1 MNKTLDPYSI
11 EAQMNA
17 KLSSEWYD
25 HIANTITKCPFCD
38 LKAKYFVI
46 EGTHCVL
53 TVNLFPYEDGHLMV
67 IPKRHIE
74 KIAQISQEETL
85 ETQDLISK
93 GIKLLKTEFNYASI
107 NVLYREGG
115 EKAGQSLLHIHTHIL
130 PVDRILNYRQ
140 GGFDFNFQKIKYP
153 PIETAQK
160 LRKLAKELF

>member
-17 KLSSEWYD
+17 KLGQWYD

-46 EGTHCVL
+46 EGTHSVL

-74 KIAQISQEETL
+74 KIEHISIEETI
-85 ETQDLISK
+85 ETQELVAK
-93 GIKLLKTEFNYASI
+93 GIKLLKTEFNYTSI

-115 EKAGQSLLHIHTHIL
+115 QNAGQSLLHIHTHIL
-130 PVDRILNYRQ
+130 PVDKVLVYRK
-140 GGFDFNFQKIKYP
+140 GGFDFNFQEIKLP